1 MRRLHEMSYVELEKH
16 AIDVISE
23 LKIKAYGAGYEQGK
37 ADAEVDAEFK
47 ALGRIIDESRE
58 GGRRND

>member
-37 ADAEVDAEFK
+37 MDAEMDAGFK
-47 ALGRIIDESRE
+47 ALGKIIDDSRE
-58 GGRRND
+58 GGAYK